1 MSEAENRRIV
11 DRLME
16 ELNVGHVAVM
26 DDVFTDDAVIAYP
39 QSGEVIHGKANLLSI
54 YAVAT
59 GLPSIAV
66 YRTTSS
72 GEIVVTEAMLD
83 YGGGD
88 TYNTIFVFEFRGG
101 KIARH
106 TSSWSKPFPAP
117 EWRSPWVTL
126 EPPGA

>member
-1 MSEAENRRIV
+1 MSEADNRRVV
-11 DRLME
+11 DRLID
-16 ELNVGHVAVM
+16 ELNARRVAVM
-26 DDVFTDDAVIAYP
+26 DEVFADDAVVAYP
-39 QSGEVIHGKANLLSI
+39 QSGEVIRGRANLHSI

-59 GLPSIAV
+59 GLPRIAV

-72 GEIVVTEAMLD
+72 GEIVVTEAMLE

-88 TYNTIFVFEFRGG
+88 TYNTVFVFEFRGG

-106 TSSWSKPFPAP
+106 TSYWSKPFPAP
-117 EWRSPWVTL
+117 EWRSPWVAI

>member
-1 MSEAENRRIV
+1 M
-11 DRLME
+11 D
-16 ELNVGHVAVM
+16 ELFA
-26 DDVFTDDAVIAYP
+26 DDTVVVYP
-39 QSGEVIHGKANLLSI
+39 PSGEVIRGKANLRSI

-72 GEIVVTEAMLD
+72 GEMVVTEAMLD

-88 TYNTIFVFEFRGG
+88 TYTTIFVFEFRGG
-101 KIARH
+101 MIARH
-106 TSSWSKPFPAP
+106 ASYWSKPFPAP
-117 EWRSPWVTL
+117 EWRSPWVAI